1 MKLEKIMENLFLE
14 DNKFYSILESE
25 NGKIVMVPNFY
36 KTAIEQSSYAKDSFD
51 WMKKEITLFA
61 KKATESYTVGDVIP
75 LVDKEII
82 GYRIINGSQLKNVNS
97 NDLISQFNDL
107 KNQKIDWGFDNLTI
121 TKLIFDL
128 DILLKKIQSL
138 NEEDLQKHLTLEFS
152 PFEIY
157 KHVTDFYN
165 VAGLIELELDKM
177 KGINLNFIDRICFK
191 HELNKRIRKIEH
203 LILDSE
209 KYKDLFNP
217 LELCFRVF

>member
-82 GYRIINGSQLKNVNS
+82 GYRIINGSQLKNVKS

-138 NEEDLQKHLTLEFS
+138 NEEDLQKHLVLEFS

-157 KHVTDFYN
+157 KYVTDFYN

-177 KGINLNFIDRICFK
+177 KGINLNLIDRICFK

-203 LILDSE
+203 LVLDSK
-209 KYKDLFNP
+209 KYKDLFDP
-217 LELCFRVF
+217 LEFCCRVF